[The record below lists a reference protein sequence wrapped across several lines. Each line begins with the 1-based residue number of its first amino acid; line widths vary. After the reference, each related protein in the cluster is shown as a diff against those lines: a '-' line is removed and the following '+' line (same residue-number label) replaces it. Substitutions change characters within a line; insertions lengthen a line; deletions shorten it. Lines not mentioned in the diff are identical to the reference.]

1 MNNENNFSNKN
12 QIEISICNIKYS
24 LTTTEKEEYIQGI
37 AKYINNKISEVS
49 KTHTINTN
57 SIPFFIT
64 IALNI
69 ADDLFRQRKLYSKNA
84 KELDYLNNN
93 IEKLKQDNFK
103 ITDFKNLLA
112 LKDNEIEDLS
122 NSLALKDNEIIAL
135 SNSLALK
142 NNEILELNN
151 ALTLKNNETKGFKT
165 SLALKDNEIE
175 GFKTSLA
182 LKDNEIH
189 NIKNLLAQKDKQIA
203 ELQTLSP
210 FLNIIKEESINFL
223 QDNMPE
229 KN

>member
-112 LKDNEIEDLS
+112 LKDNEIIDL
-122 NSLALKDNEIIAL
+122 N
-135 SNSLALK
+135 NSLALK